1 MDGRQ
6 LTDPRALRAY
16 AHPFRLTLIGLL
28 RREGA
33 MTATQAADLT
43 GESVA
48 SCSYHL
54 RMLAK
59 YGLAEQTGEGQ
70 GREKPWRAT
79 SAATSWPGYAADPEV
94 REAATVLSLA
104 VVERYFTEAS
114 RWLENRHT
122 EPAEWQEAAPLG
134 DATIFVTATELKEL
148 DERIWELLQ
157 PYIRRTDHPEA
168 RPAAARRVSYV
179 HFAHPTREFGTT
191 RDSTRD
197 ETEGPR
203 S

>member
-1 MDGRQ
+1 MDRRQ

-33 MTATQAADLT
+33 VTATRAAELT

-48 SCSYHL
+48 GCSYHL

-79 SAATSWPGYAADPEV
+79 AAFTSWPGHTADPEV
-94 REAATVLSLA
+94 REAATALSLA
-104 VVERYFTEAS
+104 IVERYFTEATH
-114 RWLENRHT
+114 WLERRHT
-122 EPAEWQEAAPLG
+122 EPADWQEAAPLG
-134 DATIFVTATELKEL
+134 DATIFVTAAELREL
-148 DERIWELLQ
+148 DEKVWELLQ
-157 PYIRRTDHPEA
+157 PYLHRADHPEQ
-168 RPAAARRVSYV
+168 RPAEARRVSYV
-179 HFAHPTREFGTT
+179 HFGHPAREFGTQPQGEAEAPH
-191 RDSTRD
+191 S
-197 ETEGPR
+197 
-203 S
+203 

>member
-1 MDGRQ
+1 MNRRQ

-28 RREGA
+28 RREGS
-33 MTATQAADLT
+33 MTATRAADLT
-43 GESVA
+43 RESVA

-79 SAATSWPGYAADPEV
+79 SAFTSWPGYAADPEV
-94 REAATVLSLA
+94 REAATALSLA
-104 VVERYFTEAS
+104 VVERYFTEAT

-122 EPAEWQEAAPLG
+122 EPADWQEAAPLG
-134 DATIFVTATELKEL
+134 DAALFVTAAELKEL
-148 DERIWELLQ
+148 DEKVWELLQ
-157 PYIRRTDHPEA
+157 PYMHRVEHPQQ
-168 RPAAARRVSYV
+168 RPPAARRVSYV
-179 HFAHPTREFGTT
+179 HFAHPTREFGVNAQ
-191 RDSTRD
+191 D
-197 ETEGPR
+197 ETEEPR

>member
-1 MDGRQ
+1 MDRRQ

-33 MTATQAADLT
+33 MTATRAAELT

-48 SCSYHL
+48 GCSYHL

-79 SAATSWPGYAADPEV
+79 APSTSWPGYTADPEV
-94 REAATVLSLA
+94 QEAATALSLA
-104 VVERYFTEAS
+104 VVERYFTEATH
-114 RWLENRHT
+114 WLENRYT
-122 EPAEWQEAAPLG
+122 APPDWQEAAPLG
-134 DATIFVTATELKEL
+134 DATIFVTAAELKEL
-148 DERIWELLQ
+148 GEKVWDLLQ
-157 PYIRRTDHPEA
+157 PYARRTDSPEL

-179 HFAHPTREFGTT
+179 HFGHPAREFGTPA
-191 RDSTRD
+191 RDD
-197 ETEGPR
+197 AEELHP
-203 S
+203 

>member
-1 MDGRQ
+1 MDRRQ

-33 MTATQAADLT
+33 MTATRAAELT

-48 SCSYHL
+48 GCSYHL

-59 YGLAEQTGEGQ
+59 YGLAEQTGDGR

-79 SAATSWPGYAADPEV
+79 ASFTSWPGYTADPEV
-94 REAATVLSLA
+94 REAATALSLA

-122 EPAEWQEAAPLG
+122 EPADWQEAAPLG
-134 DATIFVTATELKEL
+134 DATIFVTAAELKEL
-148 DERIWELLQ
+148 DEKVWELLR
-157 PYIRRTDHPEA
+157 PYIRRTEDPGQ

-179 HFAHPTREFGTT
+179 HFGHPAREFGTPA
-191 RDSTRD
+191 RG
-197 ETEGPR
+197 EAEEPPA
-203 S
+203 

>member
-1 MDGRQ
+1 MNRRQ

-28 RREGA
+28 RREGS

-79 SAATSWPGYAADPEV
+79 PTFTSWPGYAADPEV
-94 REAATVLSLA
+94 REAATALSLA
-104 VVERYFTEAS
+104 VVERYFTEAT

-122 EPAEWQEAAPLG
+122 ETADWQDATPLG
-134 DATIFVTATELKEL
+134 DATLFVTAAELKEL
-148 DERIWELLQ
+148 DEKVRELLQ
-157 PYIRRTDHPEA
+157 PYMRRVEHPQQ
-168 RPAAARRVSYV
+168 RPPAARRVSYV
-179 HFAHPTREFGTT
+179 HFAHPTREFGAKAQ
-191 RDSTRD
+191 D
-197 ETEGPR
+197 ETQEPR

>member
-1 MDGRQ
+1 MDRRQ

-33 MTATQAADLT
+33 MTATMAADLT

-59 YGLAEQTGEGQ
+59 YGLAEQTGQGQ

-79 SAATSWPGYAADPEV
+79 AAFTSWPSHTADPEV
-94 REAATVLSLA
+94 REAATALSLA
-104 VVERYFTEAS
+104 VIERYFTEATH
-114 RWLENRHT
+114 WLENRHT
-122 EPAEWQEAAPLG
+122 EPAEWQEAAPVG
-134 DATIFVTATELKEL
+134 DATIFVTAAELKQL
-148 DERIWELLQ
+148 DERVWELLQ
-157 PYIRRTDHPEA
+157 PYIRRTDQPEH

-179 HFAHPTREFGTT
+179 HFAHPTREFEG
-191 RDSTRD
+191 R
-197 ETEGPR
+197 TEDATEEGR

>member
-1 MDGRQ
+1 MDRRQ

-33 MTATQAADLT
+33 VTATRAAGLT

-79 SAATSWPGYAADPEV
+79 ASFTSWPGYTADPEV
-94 REAATVLSLA
+94 QEAATALSLA
-104 VVERYFTEAS
+104 VVERYFTEAT

-122 EPAEWQEAAPLG
+122 EPADWQEAAPLG
-134 DATIFVTATELKEL
+134 DATIFVTAAELKEL
-148 DERIWELLQ
+148 DERVWELLE
-157 PYIRRTDHPEA
+157 PYVRRADSPEQ

-179 HFAHPTREFGTT
+179 HFGHPAREIDPPRRG
-191 RDSTRD
+191 

>member
-1 MDGRQ
+1 MNRRQ

-28 RREGA
+28 RRESA
-33 MTATQAADLT
+33 MTATRAADLT

-79 SAATSWPGYAADPEV
+79 SSFTSWPGYAADPEV
-94 REAATVLSLA
+94 REAATALSLA
-104 VVERYFTEAS
+104 VVERYFTEAT
-114 RWLENRHT
+114 RWLESRDT
-122 EPAEWQEAAPLG
+122 EPADWQAAAPLG
-134 DATIFVTATELKEL
+134 DATLFLTADELKEL
-148 DERIWELLQ
+148 DEKVWELLH
-157 PYIRRTDHPEA
+157 PYVDRLEHPEQ
-168 RPAAARRVSYV
+168 RPAAARRVTYV
-179 HFAHPTREFGTT
+179 HFAHPTREFGAETQN
-191 RDSTRD
+191 
-197 ETEGPR
+197 ETETSGP
-203 S
+203 

>member
-1 MDGRQ
+1 MDRRQ

-33 MTATQAADLT
+33 VTATRAAELT

-48 SCSYHL
+48 GCSYHL

-79 SAATSWPGYAADPEV
+79 AAFTSWPGHTADPEV
-94 REAATVLSLA
+94 REAATALSLA
-104 VVERYFTEAS
+104 IVERYFTEATH
-114 RWLENRHT
+114 WLERRHT
-122 EPAEWQEAAPLG
+122 EPADWQEAAPLG
-134 DATIFVTATELKEL
+134 DATIFVTAAELREL
-148 DERIWELLQ
+148 DEEVWELLQ
-157 PYIRRTDHPEA
+157 PYLHRADHPEQ
-168 RPAAARRVSYV
+168 RPAGARRVSYV
-179 HFAHPTREFGTT
+179 HFGHPARDFGTQPQGEAEAPH
-191 RDSTRD
+191 S
-197 ETEGPR
+197 
-203 S
+203 

>member
-1 MDGRQ
+1 MDRRQ

-33 MTATQAADLT
+33 MTATMAADLT

-59 YGLAEQTGEGQ
+59 YGLAEQTGQGQ

-79 SAATSWPGYAADPEV
+79 AAFTSWPSYTADPEV
-94 REAATVLSLA
+94 REAATALSLA
-104 VVERYFTEAS
+104 VIERYFTEATH
-114 RWLENRHT
+114 WLENRHT
-122 EPAEWQEAAPLG
+122 EPAEWQEAAPVG
-134 DATIFVTATELKEL
+134 DATIFVPAAELKQL
-148 DERIWELLQ
+148 DERVWELLQ
-157 PYIRRTDHPEA
+157 PYIRRTDQPE
-168 RPAAARRVSYV
+168 
-179 HFAHPTREFGTT
+179 
-191 RDSTRD
+191 
-197 ETEGPR
+197 
-203 S
+203 

>member
-1 MDGRQ
+1 MDRRQ

-33 MTATQAADLT
+33 MTATRAAELT

-48 SCSYHL
+48 GCSYHL

-59 YGLAEQTGEGQ
+59 YGLAEETGQGQ

-79 SAATSWPGYAADPEV
+79 ASSTSWPGHSADPEV
-94 REAATVLSLA
+94 REAATALSLA
-104 VVERYFTEAS
+104 LVERYFTEAT

-122 EPAEWQEAAPLG
+122 EPADWQEAAPLG
-134 DATIFVTATELKEL
+134 DATIFVTAAELREL
-148 DERIWELLQ
+148 DEKVWELLR
-157 PYIRRTDHPEA
+157 PYIRRTEDPGR

-179 HFAHPTREFGTT
+179 HFGHPAREFDTPAQREAEEPHT
-191 RDSTRD
+191 
-197 ETEGPR
+197 
-203 S
+203 

>member
-1 MDGRQ
+1 MNRRQ

-33 MTATQAADLT
+33 MTATRAAELT

-79 SAATSWPGYAADPEV
+79 ASFTSWPGYAADPEV
-94 REAATVLSLA
+94 REAATALSLA
-104 VVERYFTEAS
+104 VVERYFTEAT
-114 RWLENRHT
+114 RWLENRRT
-122 EPAEWQEAAPLG
+122 ESAEWQEAAPLG
-134 DATIFVTATELKEL
+134 DATIFVTPAELKEL
-148 DERIWELLQ
+148 EEQMWELLQ
-157 PYIRRTDHPEA
+157 PYISRADHPER

-179 HFAHPTREFGTT
+179 QFAYPTREFDGKLQ
-191 RDSTRD
+191 D
-197 ETEGPR
+197 ETEEPR

>member
-1 MDGRQ
+1 MDRRQ

-33 MTATQAADLT
+33 LTATRAAELT

-59 YGLAEQTGEGQ
+59 YGLTEQTGEGR
-70 GREKPWRAT
+70 GRQKPWRAT
-79 SAATSWPGYAADPEV
+79 TARTSWPGRTADPEA
-94 REAATVLSLA
+94 REAATAVSLA
-104 VVERYFTEAS
+104 VVERYFTEAA
-114 RWLENRHT
+114 RWLENRPT
-122 EPAEWQEAAPLG
+122 EPADWQEAASPG
-134 DATIFVTATELKEL
+134 DATIFVTAAELKEL
-148 DERIWELLQ
+148 DEKVRELLQ
-157 PYIRRTDHPEA
+157 PYIRRADAPEL

-179 HFAHPTREFGTT
+179 HFGHPAREFGTRT
-191 RDSTRD
+191 RG
-197 ETEGPR
+197 EAEEPHA
-203 S
+203 

>member
-1 MDGRQ
+1 MNRRQ

-28 RREGA
+28 RREGT
-33 MTATQAADLT
+33 MTATRAAELT

-59 YGLAEQTGEGQ
+59 YGLAEQTGEGR

-79 SAATSWPGYAADPEV
+79 SESTSWPGYAADPEV
-94 REAATVLSLA
+94 REAATALSLA
-104 VVERYFTEAS
+104 VVERYFTEATH
-114 RWLENRHT
+114 WLENRHT
-122 EPAEWQEAAPLG
+122 EPADWQEAAPLG
-134 DATIFVTATELKEL
+134 DATIFVTAAELKEL
-148 DERIWELLQ
+148 DEKVWELLQ
-157 PYIRRTDHPEA
+157 PYIRRAGDPEQ
-168 RPAAARRVSYV
+168 RPATARRVSYV
-179 HFAHPTREFGTT
+179 HLGHPAREFDGKPQDA
-191 RDSTRD
+191 R
-197 ETEGPR
+197 EEPR

>member
-1 MDGRQ
+1 MDRRQ

-28 RREGA
+28 RRESA
-33 MTATQAADLT
+33 VTATRAAELT

-70 GREKPWRAT
+70 GRQKPWRAT
-79 SAATSWPGYAADPEV
+79 TAFTSWPGCTADPEV
-94 REAATVLSLA
+94 REAATALSLA
-104 VVERYFTEAS
+104 VVERYFTEAT

-122 EPAEWQEAAPLG
+122 EPADWQEAAPLG
-134 DATIFVTATELKEL
+134 DATIFVTAAELKEL
-148 DERIWELLQ
+148 DEKVWELLR
-157 PYIRRTDHPEA
+157 PYIRRADAPEQ

-179 HFAHPTREFGTT
+179 RFGHPTRESGTQT
-191 RDSTRD
+191 RG
-197 ETEGPR
+197 EAEEPHA
-203 S
+203 